1 MSKLTFATVLRTGGE
16 YKPLHV
22 HALYKQVQVHL
33 PQADFVCVSDST
45 ELQCNVLPLKH
56 DWPGWWS
63 KMEVFRLQGPVL
75 YMDLDTIITNNCD
88 EWLEKIQDKQFVLL
102 RDIYR
107 GEKNPHAM
115 GSGIMYWSNDM
126 SVLYHDYIR
135 VGCPTD
141 IRGGDQ
147 EFLEQSLNTAEYIQD
162 FTDTVVSY
170 KAQIR
175 DGDYNSENA
184 TVIYFHG
191 QPRPWQQNEIP
202 FLA

>member
-1 MSKLTFATVLRTGGE
+1 MSKLTFATVLKTGGE
-16 YKPLHV
+16 YTPLHV
-22 HALYKQVQVHL
+22 HALYKQVQAHL
-33 PQADFVCVSDST
+33 PQANFVCVSDST

-56 DWPGWWS
+56 DWPGWWA

-88 EWLEKIQDKQFVLL
+88 EWLEKLQDKQFVLL

-115 GSGIMYWSNDM
+115 GSGIMYWSGDM
-126 SVLYHDYIR
+126 SILYHDYIR

-175 DGDYNSENA
+175 DGNYNPENA